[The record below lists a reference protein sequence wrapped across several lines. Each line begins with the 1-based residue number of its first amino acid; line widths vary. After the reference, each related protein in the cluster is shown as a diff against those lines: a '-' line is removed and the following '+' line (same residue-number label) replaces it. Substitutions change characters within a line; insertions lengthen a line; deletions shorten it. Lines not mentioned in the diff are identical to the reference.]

1 MDKYFFANQIYQ
13 FSYAKPLYDRIGG
26 TFIVRKTKKII
37 TFKKRLRNANAFP
50 EIQKTFLN
58 TPPIKKM
65 DIKNIHHLKG
75 VIVSLSNTKMHVDSK
90 LCKSI
95 FIGHGT
101 GDKKYG
107 GNSSTQDTYDY
118 HFISGPKHLQK
129 QKDVGLNIAEGKLI
143 KIGNMRFDNYVNNKI
158 DKEKVFKHL
167 GIKDRSRKNILYAP
181 TWRWG
186 NGTFKHYVYKFCKEL
201 SKDFNLIVR
210 PHHHD
215 AQKIILVKSWCK
227 LHGIKNVYFSN
238 PGKLLTN
245 DTMSDFSISD
255 LMISDTSSVMYEYL
269 ITKKPI
275 IVAIH
280 KLPELHNMPD
290 NMNVM
295 KHTPIYNG
303 SQNIAQMVKQSLE
316 NSDNEKIF
324 GELLNNCFYFNDGK
338 SVDRAVQFI
347 NSLQN

>member
-13 FSYAKPLYDRIGG
+13 FSFAKPLYERIGG
-26 TFIVRKTKKII
+26 TFIVRKTKRIL
-37 TFKKRLRNANAFP
+37 TFKKRLINANAFP
-50 EIQKTFLN
+50 EIEKTFLN
-58 TPPIKKM
+58 TPPVQKM
-65 DIKNIHHLKG
+65 DIKNLHHLKG
-75 VIVSLSNTKMHVDSK
+75 VLVSLSNTEMHVDNEK
-90 LCKSI
+90 CKSI

-107 GNSSTQDTYDY
+107 GKSLTLDTYDY
-118 HFISGPKHLQK
+118 HFVSGQKHIQK
-129 QKDVGLNIAEGKLI
+129 QIDVGLNIPEKKLI
-143 KIGNMRFDNYVNNKI
+143 KIGNLRFDDYVNGKI
-158 DKEKVFKHL
+158 DKEKVYKHL

-181 TWRWG
+181 TWKWG
-186 NGTFKHYVYKFCKEL
+186 NGTFKQYVHRFCKEL
-201 SKDFNLIVR
+201 SKEFNLIVR

-215 AQKIILVKSWCK
+215 SRKLPRLKFWCK
-227 LHGIKNVYFSN
+227 FHGIKNVYFSN
-238 PGKLLTN
+238 PDKLLKH
-245 DTMSDFSISD
+245 DTMHDFAISD

-280 KLPELHNMPD
+280 KLPKLHNMPD

-295 KHTPIYNG
+295 KHTPIYDG
-303 SQNIAQMVKQSLE
+303 SQDIVKMVHQSLE

-338 SVDRAVQFI
+338 SVDRAVRFI
-347 NSLQN
+347 NSL